1 MTLRDAIAA
10 AVQGAG
16 GFRLDGATLDAS
28 ARTETFAPYAGQAA
42 LWPLANTQQ
51 GVTDFLAALRAGV
64 RPVVISPAL
73 PAAKLAALRAT
84 YAKFAVY
91 DSGRLTGGDGAAADD
106 TLFLALMTSGSTGDP
121 KLVAIDDRRLAAG
134 IAAIH
139 DAQGLAD
146 LRRTG
151 VVLPLAYSYALINQ
165 LLWAV
170 LYGRDVTLS
179 GGALNA
185 LAALERF
192 RDVGVEMLCLVSP
205 WLRFAIG
212 LGLNQAPPLPAVKVV
227 NFAGAP
233 FPMSDVSALRRL
245 FPNARLYNNYGC
257 AEAMPRIAVREVG
270 VGQEPVTLVGRP
282 LPTLNVR
289 IDGDDVGPIV
299 FQGASAS
306 LGTLDATGRI
316 VAHGDWIAAGDVGR
330 WRGDQLHVLGRH
342 DQVIKV
348 GGERLSLME
357 IERAL
362 LAAGAR
368 EAAAWQSDGRIMA
381 AIAAKTPLERKN
393 LTAAFR
399 AHLPRNAWPG
409 VVYGVD
415 PWPLLATGKTAR
427 QRLQELARAG
437 ELDVVFSL

>member
-1 MTLRDAIAA
+1 MTLRDAIATA
-10 AVQGAG
+10 TLGQG
-16 GFRLDGATLDAS
+16 GFRLDGAILDA
-28 ARTETFAPYAGQAA
+28 AAQPDAFAPFAGQAA
-42 LWPLANTQQ
+42 LWPLANTIE
-51 GVTDFLAALRAGV
+51 GVADFLAALCAGV
-64 RPVVISPAL
+64 RPVVVSPAL

-84 YAKFAVY
+84 YAKFAIY
-91 DSGRLTGGDGAAADD
+91 DAGRLTGGAGAAADER
-106 TLFLALMTSGSTGDP
+106 LFLALMTSGSTGDP
-121 KLVAIDDRRLAAG
+121 KLVAIDDRCLATG

-146 LRRTG
+146 VDSTG
-151 VVLPLAYSYALINQ
+151 VVLPLAYSYALVNQ

-170 LYGRDVTLS
+170 RYERKVYLS

-185 LAALERF
+185 LSALERF
-192 RDVGVEMLCLVSP
+192 RDSNVEMLCLVSP

-212 LGLNQAPPLPAVKVV
+212 LGLNQVPPLPAVKVV

-233 FPMSDVSALRRL
+233 FPMNDVAVLRRL

-257 AEAMPRIAVREVG
+257 AEAMPRLAVREVITA
-270 VGQEPVTLVGRP
+270 QDPVTLVGRP
-282 LPTLNVR
+282 LPTLKVR
-289 IDGDDVGPIV
+289 IDGDDVGPIL

-306 LGTLDATGRI
+306 LGTLDANGRI
-316 VAHGDWIAAGDVGR
+316 VAHGDWIAAGDVGE

-368 EAAAWQSDGRIMA
+368 EAAAWQSDGQIIA
-381 AIAAKTPLERKN
+381 AIAAETPLERKN

-399 AHLPRNAWPG
+399 AHLPRNAWPA

-415 PWPLLATGKTAR
+415 PWPLLVTGKTDR
-427 QRLQELARAG
+427 RRLQELARAG
-437 ELDVVFSL
+437 GLDIVFSL